1 MFPPT
6 ESEAVGGEFRVMES
20 SQRVARDRQ
29 ATPGYVMVEQ
39 QATLLAGGVMAE
51 QQATPSAGGVMA
63 EQPLGWQREV
73 AAGNT

>member
-1 MFPPT
+1 MFPLT

-29 ATPGYVMVEQ
+29 ATPGYVMAEQ
-39 QATLLAGGVMAE
+39 QATLLAGC
-51 QQATPSAGGVMA
+51 VMA